1 MSRNTMNSPSE
12 SNCWFCF
19 YMEKEFKFDITSEQK
34 ELSNKIVD
42 NDYYIF
48 TTKQK
53 TMYYTFNYF
62 HNKAENNGL

>member
-1 MSRNTMNSPSE
+1 MK
-12 SNCWFCF
+12 
-19 YMEKEFKFDITSEQK
+19 KEFKFDITSEQR